1 MTYYDLIL
9 KYDWETTRRKIYA
22 STDADVERALAHD
35 RPSMDDFAALVS
47 PAADK
52 YLDAMAAESYRITR
66 RRFGNVMQLYIPLY
80 LANICQNHCVYCGF
94 NCTNK
99 IHRAILTPDEIHEEC
114 RAIKKDP
121 FQHILLVTGEA
132 PRSSSVQY
140 MADSMEIVKQ
150 YFQQI
155 SLEVQPLETDEYR
168 LLMDHGLHSVYVYQ
182 ETYNRERYP
191 VYHLRGRKADY
202 RYRLETP
209 DRLCEAGVYKVGVG
223 NLIGLEDWRTEAFFT
238 ALHVRYLENR
248 YWRTKYSIAF
258 PRLRPYYGEDGFN
271 PEHPTTERNLLQLIC
286 AYRLLSEDVELSIS
300 TRESAACR
308 DTVMPFG
315 VTVMSAGSK
324 TTPGGYDRRAGA
336 VGRQRLPDARRGV
349 RRRPGQRVRARV
361 EGLVAFH
368 AGSEYSRV
376 NFAIFVTV
384 EPSCGQ
390 YSGGDGPYLTH
401 RFPEAGCPQFF
412 GAADQGKE
420 HANTDSARTTRIGRD
435 RGKRPILDR
444 RGIVGFGRNRTGR
457 RRGRCP
463 LSVREAREAPH
474 FRR

>member
-132 PRSSSVQY
+132 PCSSSVQY

-238 ALHVRYLENR
+238 AAHEVFDRLPAPAALLRRGRVQSRASDHRAQPAAADLRLPLAERGRRALHIDPRERRLPRHGDAVRRDGHECR
-248 YWRTKYSIAF
+248 I
-258 PRLRPYYGEDGFN
+258 EDDSG
-271 PEHPTTERNLLQLIC
+271 
-286 AYRLLSEDVELSIS
+286 
-300 TRESAACR
+300 
-308 DTVMPFG
+308 G
-315 VTVMSAGSK
+315 VRAS
-324 TTPGGYDRRAGA
+324 DRRAGA

-412 GAADQGKE
+412 RAADQGKE
-420 HANTDSARTTRIGRD
+420 HANTDSARTARIGRD

-444 RGIVGFGRNRTGR
+444 TGIVGFGRNRTGR

-463 LSVREAREAPH
+463 LSVREACEAPH

>member
-1 MTYYDLIL
+1 MSYYDIIL
-9 KYDWETTRRKIYA
+9 QYDWETTRRKIYA
-22 STDADVERALAHD
+22 STEADVERALSHD

-52 YLDAMAAESYRITR
+52 YLNEMAAKSYRITR
-66 RRFGNVMQLYIPLY
+66 RRFGNTMQLYIPLY

-99 IHRAILTPDEIHEEC
+99 IHRAILTPDEIHAEC
-114 RAIKKDP
+114 QAIKKDP
-121 FQHILLVTGEA
+121 FEHILLVTGEA

-168 LLMDHGLHSVYVYQ
+168 MLMDHGLHSVYVYQ

-248 YWRTKYSIAF
+248 YWRQKYSIAF
-258 PRLRPYYGEDGFN
+258 PRLRPYFGEDGFN
-271 PEHPTTERNLLQLIC
+271 PDHRTQPAATDLRLPVAERRRRTVDLDARKRRLPRHGAAVRRDGHQRRFENHAGRLC
-286 AYRLLSEDVELSIS
+286 APD
-300 TRESAACR
+300 
-308 DTVMPFG
+308 
-315 VTVMSAGSK
+315 
-324 TTPGGYDRRAGA
+324 AGA
-336 VGRQRLPDARRGV
+336 RTVGHQRRSHADRSVRRG
-349 RRRPGQRVRARV
+349 PGQRVRA
-361 EGLVAFH
+361 GLERLVGLY
-368 AGSEYSRV
+368 AGSQYSRLRHENV
-376 NFAIFVTV
+376 NRSRKQGAFDKPA
-384 EPSCGQ
+384 
-390 YSGGDGPYLTH
+390 YL
-401 RFPEAGCPQFF
+401 FPVVFNNDKLCVF
-412 GAADQGKE
+412 
-420 HANTDSARTTRIGRD
+420 
-435 RGKRPILDR
+435 
-444 RGIVGFGRNRTGR
+444 
-457 RRGRCP
+457 
-463 LSVREAREAPH
+463 
-474 FRR
+474 